1 MRTHVALELVFV
13 AMVQLPGLASGQQQA
28 IPPGYGAIQG
38 KVVDSNGNPVAG
50 AMVYV
55 FNVAHPSGRQ
65 ATAYSNAQGGFYL
78 VPVAAGR
85 YNVRASKEASGF
97 PDTFFAFY
105 EGAGGTAPGV
115 TVHDGKITKD
125 VLVKLG
131 RTGGTLRGQILDA
144 RTRQP
149 VVGASIVLK
158 REDDPRNWLSLGPES
173 PTARFA
179 ILVPTVPFTV
189 AVSAPGYANWDYG
202 RAIQLGSGES
212 KELVVLL
219 RRVENPAQ

>member
-13 AMVQLPGLASGQQQA
+13 AMVPLPGLASGQQQA

-50 AMVYV
+50 AKVSAFIV
-55 FNVAHPSGRQ
+55 DHPGGRLP
-65 ATAYSNAQGGFYL
+65 TAYSNAHGGFYL

-85 YNVRASKEASGF
+85 YDVYASKEASGF
-97 PDTFFAFY
+97 PEASSAFY
-105 EGAGGTAPGV
+105 EGAGAAPEV
-115 TVHDGKITKD
+115 TISDGKITKD
-125 VLVKLG
+125 VLVKLA
-131 RTGGTLRGQILDA
+131 RRGGTLRGQILDA

-149 VVGASIVLK
+149 VVGARIVLK
-158 REDDPRNWLSLGPES
+158 REDDPRKWLAQGPES

-179 ILVPTVPFTV
+179 ILVPTAPFTV

-202 RAIQLGSGES
+202 RPIQLGSGES